1 MTGRPAIRVLIADDH
16 ALTRQG
22 LRRML
27 SFYRDIVVVAEAS
40 SGQEA
45 LTLFDAVQPDV
56 AILDVR
62 MPQLDGFAATRLIR
76 GRHPEARI
84 ILLTV
89 GGTLDYADRARSVGA
104 NRLLY
109 KDAAAAEIARAVRA
123 VRPAATTRRTV
134 RARAALDREA
144 PAATSAPIRL
154 IGAA

>member
-45 LTLFDAVQPDV
+45 CTLFDAVQPDV

-76 GRHPEARI
+76 GRYPDARV

-104 NRLLY
+104 QRLLY

-123 VRPAATTRRTV
+123 VRPAATTRL
-134 RARAALDREA
+134 AASVHAVLDPDT
-144 PAATSAPIRL
+144 PAAPSPPIRL
-154 IGAA
+154 VGAA